1 MAGGAVLESLS
12 QSRAEAPTRCEDP
25 TMDVRDPLD
34 SDAAPTNGRGFWR
47 KLSTWL
53 QPWKRAPLD
62 PADRML
68 PDVEESS
75 LGRGSI
81 EPAWPRRRTSQMS
94 RLEEGF
100 DKMVGL
106 VDTLDQHMHKQAEH
120 GEQMLAQARRLADS
134 AAQAYALQKQR
145 TESVE
150 EMANQYRTQTRQMQQ
165 VAEAVEALP
174 RAIKNQSD
182 TLGQVRDHLEAQLE
196 AQLST
201 AQGVQKLASTG
212 DTLRALADEQRRH
225 FQQLQEANQSANLQ
239 LASALDRQGRRMSW
253 LLGFA
258 IAAAAL
264 AIACSA
270 GAVAFVL
277 TRSH

>member
-1 MAGGAVLESLS
+1 
-12 QSRAEAPTRCEDP
+12 
-25 TMDVRDPLD
+25 MDLQEPLD
-34 SDAAPTNGRGFWR
+34 NVAAPPRGRGFWR

-68 PDVEESS
+68 PDIDESA

-81 EPAWPRRRTSQMS
+81 ETAWPRRRTSQMS

-100 DKMVGL
+100 DKMIGL
-106 VDTLDQHMHKQAEH
+106 VDTLDQHMNKQAEH
-120 GEQMLAQARRLADS
+120 GEQMIAQTRRLADS
-134 AAQAYALQKQR
+134 VGQAFALQKQR
-145 TESVE
+145 TEAVE

-174 RAIKNQSD
+174 RAIKNQGD
-182 TLGQVRDHLEAQLE
+182 TLGQVRDQLEAQLE

-201 AQGVQKLASTG
+201 AQGVQKLATAG
-212 DTLRALADEQRRH
+212 DTLRTLADEQRRH
-225 FQQLQEANQSANLQ
+225 FQQLQESNQSANLQ
-239 LASALDRQGRRMSW
+239 LATALERQGRRMSW

-258 IAAAAL
+258 IAAAML

-270 GAVAFVL
+270 AAVAFVL